1 MRKMKA
7 GAIAIKSFAVLV
19 VLGTAYRAMTQDAAT
34 AYPKLARVEQYLMTD
49 QGAEIALARSAAPPS
64 SSKNATVMVL
74 GTHGYETAVAQDA
87 CERLTAAKIPNTTIT
102 LAHTVAAG
110 TFNGPPSLNGADLS
124 SLYKSLPAFCRVVA
138 EAKPTSDS
146 DIKLEVWLPVS
157 GWNGKLQG
165 IGNGGFAGLIDDM
178 QLAMSVKAGYTAT
191 ATDTG
196 HTGSPFDA
204 GWAMGHPE
212 KIIDFGYRGI
222 HEMTR
227 VAKTVIAAYYSK
239 SPQRSYFAGC
249 SDGGREAL
257 MEAQRYP
264 EDYDGILAGAP
275 ANYWTALLA
284 TAAYDTQALTMDSAS
299 FIPPAKIPT
308 IAAAVNAACD
318 EVDGVH
324 DGILND
330 PRQCHFDPATIQCKG
345 EDSDKCLTAAQLT
358 ALKKLYAGTL
368 DSNGHV
374 VYPGYLPG
382 AEEGQGGWGLWIT
395 GPEPVKSLMA
405 FFGNGFFSDFVFG
418 KSDWDYKTFKVDAD
432 LKAAN
437 ERTAQ
442 ALNATDPY
450 LKPFKARGG
459 KLVLYHGWNDPA
471 ITALNTIDYYES
483 VIKKMGQKDV
493 DSFVRLYMAPGV
505 QHCAGG
511 PGPDSFGAVGDLKFD
526 DPQHSVYASLEQW
539 VEKGTAPST
548 IIASKFEG
556 QDETHAKMTRP
567 LCPYPQAAKYKGSG
581 DPNDAV
587 NFECERPKK

>member
-1 MRKMKA
+1 MKKRPSRWA
-7 GAIAIKSFAVLV
+7 VAFILLLCGAA
-19 VLGTAYRAMTQDAAT
+19 AY
-34 AYPKLARVEQYLMTD
+34 
-49 QGAEIALARSAAPPS
+49 
-64 SSKNATVMVL
+64 
-74 GTHGYETAVAQDA
+74 AQDA

-102 LAHTVAAG
+102 LAQTVAAG
-110 TFNGPPSLNGADLS
+110 MFNGPPTPKSGSDELAL
-124 SLYKSLPAFCRVVA
+124 LYKSLPAFCRVVA
-138 EAKPTSDS
+138 ESKPTSDS
-146 DIKLEVWLPVS
+146 DIKIEVWLPVS

-165 IGNGGFAGLIDDM
+165 IGVGGYAGSINIPE
-178 QLAMSVKAGYTAT
+178 LATSVKAGYAVT

-196 HTGSPFDA
+196 HTGSSPNDA

-212 KIIDFGYRGI
+212 KIIDYGYRGI

-239 SPQRSYFAGC
+239 PPQRSYFVGC
-249 SDGGREAL
+249 SGGGRQGL
-257 MEAQRYP
+257 IEAQRYP

-275 ANYWTALLA
+275 ANNFTALLA
-284 TAAYDTQALTMDSAS
+284 TFAYDTQVLTMDSAS

-318 EVDGVH
+318 VADGVH

-345 EDSDKCLTAAQLT
+345 EDSDKCLTAPQVT
-358 ALKKLYAGTL
+358 ALKKIYAGTL
-368 DSNGHV
+368 DSKGHV

-382 AEEGQGGWGLWIT
+382 AEDDNGGTGGWETWIT
-395 GPEPVKSLMA
+395 GPAPLKSFTASMA
-405 FFGNGFFSDFVFG
+405 NGFFSNFVYG

-437 ERTAQ
+437 EKTGQ
-442 ALNATDPY
+442 VLNAIDPD
-450 LKPFKARGG
+450 LKPFRARGG
-459 KLVLYHGWNDPA
+459 KLILYHGWNDPS
-471 ITALNTIDYYES
+471 ITPLGTVDYYES
-483 VIKKMGQKDV
+483 VVKKMGQKDV
-493 DSFVRLYMAPGV
+493 DSFVRLYMVSGMK
-505 QHCAGG
+505 HCLGG
-511 PGPDSFGAVGDLKFD
+511 PGADSFGEAFDLKFD

-539 VEKGTAPST
+539 VEKATAPST

-556 QDETHAKMTRP
+556 EDETHAKMTRP

-581 DPNDAV
+581 DPNDAA